1 MLPLDSLSLS
11 VNDVRHVSAEQW
23 ANAVDSAKKTIR
35 ESNPEPDFNGYLQSN
50 IQDLPGWVTTP
61 VFIGLTAL
69 ALMALYVSAGKQLA
83 ASDLVFGDLIHLT
96 DRISPLWV
104 STALIFMLLCGEL
117 GSLLFGLAAG
127 IFHDK
132 APHRIFRAF
141 SISSALVA
149 LGANV
154 TMTAAHPVQTAV
166 IFQWFIT
173 IFTPLIVLGVGFAYE
188 NMLLTYLHARV
199 SATRQYKADFDL
211 YRIAQRNPER
221 DPQYKHTL
229 FRNVLNALRDS
240 QPNAK
245 KKAFEYAAHTDPDFR
260 RFVFLREYSR
270 HTISLDVDFDN
281 AGNPVYVQPPQTTQ
295 RQAQTRL
302 DAAES
307 LSSIPAVTGD
317 DSELVQTDRQQT
329 SKRGQAL
336 AMLQNDP
343 GLLDMTTRELEETTG
358 INKSAWSE
366 AKRAYQA
373 VEERVI
379 SND

>member
-1 MLPLDSLSLS
+1 MSSLPADSLTLS
-11 VNDVRHVSAEQW
+11 VDDVRHMSAEQW

-83 ASDLVFGDLIHLT
+83 ASDLVFGDLIHVT
-96 DRISPLWV
+96 DRVSPFWV
-104 STALIFMLLCGEL
+104 STTLIAMLLCGEL

-127 IFHDK
+127 IFPNK
-132 APHRIFRAF
+132 TAQRIFRAF

-154 TMTAAHPVQTAV
+154 TMTAAHPVQNAA

-173 IFTPLIVLGVGFAYE
+173 LFTPLIVLGVGFAYE
-188 NMLLTYLHARV
+188 NMLLTYLHARL
-199 SATRQYKADFDL
+199 SATRQYKADYDL

-221 DPQYKHTL
+221 DPQYKNL
-229 FRNVLNALRDS
+229 LLRAVIDALRDS

-245 KKAFEYAAHTDPDFR
+245 KKVFEYAAHTDPDFR

-281 AGNPVYVQPPQTTQ
+281 AGNPVYIQPPQTTQ
-295 RQAQTRL
+295 RQAHTQLNT
-302 DAAES
+302 AES
-307 LSSIPAVTGD
+307 LSLLNAKTGD
-317 DSELVQTDRQQT
+317 DSELPQTDRQQT
-329 SKRGQAL
+329 SKRDQAIEL
-336 AMLQNDP
+336 LKNDP
-343 GLLDMTTRELEETTG
+343 ALMDMTMRELEDRTG

-366 AKRAYQA
+366 AKRAFNA
-373 VEERVI
+373 VPQPVE
-379 SND
+379 